1 MSETAETVDPLLDRI
16 DRLTEMLE
24 LALSPQLEARR
35 SQLRANSVDATI
47 FDATAGDWIAAAE
60 LQRRVKKA
68 TGAEKRT
75 LQSHLSKLIAAGH
88 VEHRGGRRYAEYRSS
103 GLI

>member
-1 MSETAETVDPLLDRI
+1 MSETAETVDPLLGRI
-16 DRLTEMLE
+16 DRLTELLE

-35 SQLRANSVDATI
+35 SQLRADPVDTAI
-47 FDATAGDWIAAAE
+47 FDATAGDWIAATE

-68 TGAEKRT
+68 TGVEKRA

>member
-1 MSETAETVDPLLDRI
+1 MNETAETVDPLLDRI
-16 DRLTEMLE
+16 DRLTELLE
-24 LALSPQLEARR
+24 LALSPQLDARR
-35 SQLRANSVDATI
+35 NQLRADSVDAAI
-47 FDATAGDWIAAAE
+47 FDATAGDWIAAE
-60 LQRRVKKA
+60 VQRRVKKA
-68 TGAEKRT
+68 TGVEKRA